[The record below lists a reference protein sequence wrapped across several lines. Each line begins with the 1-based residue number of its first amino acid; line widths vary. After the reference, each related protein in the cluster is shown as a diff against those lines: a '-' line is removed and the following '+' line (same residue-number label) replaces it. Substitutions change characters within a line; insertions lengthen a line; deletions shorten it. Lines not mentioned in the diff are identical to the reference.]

1 MRPISTTFIKKLF
14 FTTLFILTFS
24 TISIAQKYEPALPN
38 VEARMSENV
47 SEGKPQLEGISF
59 EYNFT
64 INSKNHSMDDV
75 YFLNKISSLLEDTYI
90 GSSTASNHL
99 NERESSIVISS
110 DKEILTADLKAFI
123 SESGYEVI
131 SYSSIYTLK

>member
-1 MRPISTTFIKKLF
+1 MKFIINKYFSCTLLIAAMLLSFSSIS
-14 FTTLFILTFS
+14 FS
-24 TISIAQKYEPALPN
+24 QHYEPAQPE
-38 VEARMSENV
+38 VEARMSKNV

-64 INSKNHSMDDV
+64 INSENHSMDDV